1 MKAISPQAL
10 RAVSKKRKRSKRVSA
25 ISDTTPQ
32 TVVPNSSAEIR
43 EVLLNQA
50 NYSSPVRPSGSGS
63 SATRCSAASG
73 GTVVKL
79 DALNKIVNISES
91 TATVQPGVRIGE
103 LAEALAERN
112 LELIG
117 SLDLAD
123 RSVGGAV
130 SAPTLD
136 AAMPADG
143 GQFATHVISMK
154 VITPGGQRLEVGEKN
169 PRMLTMFRLSYGLL
183 GIVYE
188 VTLRVRPIQPFEVHT
203 RKTDFAGMAALVQQ
217 LSNVTAGVRFCL
229 LPFKD
234 RVYLEMRRPQAI
246 GSRAGRAGTWRV
258 KDWAVNSALPGVAR
272 TLAKSIPF
280 KQLRYPLMDS
290 LGEATQTL
298 VGAALGRSGSNASEQ
313 TGRMKRLDLTP
324 PRFSSVSWA
333 FPAAQFPRALDGY
346 RSFNER
352 YYGQTGFRCDLPAV
366 GHRLNGDNSALLS
379 PSYSGPHF
387 AITTLCAADAG
398 WDDYLLNLDD
408 LARGFGGV
416 PLFNQTKGLSVPTAQ
431 AAYGSRL
438 QFFKKARRGLDP
450 EDRMINQFFA
460 SFVS

>member
-1 MKAISPQAL
+1 MKA
-10 RAVSKKRKRSKRVSA
+10 RAPLAPGAAAKRKRSQKFSA

-32 TVVPNSSAEIR
+32 TVIPNSSAEIR

-50 NYSSPVRPSGSGS
+50 SYSSPVRPMGSGS
-63 SATRCSAASG
+63 STTRCSAASG
-73 GTVVKL
+73 GTIVRMEG
-79 DALNKIVNISES
+79 LNRILNISDT

-143 GQFATHVISMK
+143 GQFAAHVESMK
-154 VITPGGQRLEVGEKN
+154 VITPSGQRLEVNDKN

-183 GIVYE
+183 GIVHE
-188 VTLRVRPIQPFEVHT
+188 ITLKVRPIQPFEVHT
-203 RKTDFAGMAALVQQ
+203 RKTDFAGMSGLIQQ
-217 LSNVTAGVRFCL
+217 LSRVGAGVRFCL
-229 LPFKD
+229 LPFKN
-234 RVYLEMRRPQAI
+234 RVYLEMRRPQDS
-246 GSRAGRAGTWRV
+246 GSRSGSPGTWRV

-290 LGEATQTL
+290 LGEATQTF
-298 VGAALGRSGSNASEQ
+298 VGAALGRNGSNASEQ
-313 TGRMKRLDLTP
+313 TGRLKRLDLAP
-324 PRFSSVSWA
+324 KFSSVSWA
-333 FPAAQFPRALDGY
+333 FPAAQFPRALGGY

-352 YYGQTGFRCDLPAV
+352 YYAQTGFRCDLPAI
-366 GHRLNGDNSALLS
+366 GHRLNADKSALLS
-379 PSYSGPHF
+379 PSYTGPQF

-408 LARGFGGV
+408 LARGYGGV
-416 PLFNQTKGLSVPTAQ
+416 PFFNQTKGLSVATAQ

-438 QFFKKARRGLDP
+438 QFFRKVRHELDP
-450 EDRMINQFFA
+450 DDRMINQFFA
-460 SFVS
+460 SFVN